1 MATVNRRQPSPW
13 RPQAVPAAVASPDPL
28 AGALAALGAAIEG
41 VDREQMPSLIGE
53 LARLDAAARLRLATE
68 QRPAIEDLGLMT
80 VEEASETLKT
90 TTDWLYR
97 HASKLPFTVRLAPGQ
112 LRFSRAGIR
121 DFISKG
127 GV

>member
-1 MATVNRRQPSPW
+1 MHSRSPFEFPRRATALAGAPE
-13 RPQAVPAAVASPDPL
+13 PL
-28 AGALAALGAAIEG
+28 SGALAALEAAIDG
-41 VDREQMPSLIGE
+41 ASREQLPSLIGE
-53 LARLDAAARLRLATE
+53 LARLDAAARLRLAAE
-68 QRPAIEDLGLMT
+68 QKPVIEDLGLLT
-80 VEEASETLKT
+80 AEETSETLKT

-97 HASKLPFTVRLAPGQ
+97 HASKLPFTVRVAPGQ